1 MATTAEYIVKKG
13 DTLSTIASRFYQEYE
28 YSDWNTYMNKLAEIN
43 KISDVNLIYVGQ
55 KLKLTGAAS
64 SPSPSSTARS
74 VVIRHFGLQ
83 AKSDNTLFV
92 MWDYIRENTEN
103 YQVQWSYKAGG
114 KWFDGS
120 DSTTTSKQS
129 TYNYPSNAEE
139 VRVRVKPISKKYTKN
154 NKEYSY
160 YNGQW
165 TSYKTYDVGIN
176 TPVPVPVV
184 PSVKLGKY
192 NKPTNPKTH
201 TTTKTEPATVN
212 VDGYNYINGV
222 RTSTSKIV
230 SFTDTVIAYKIIA
243 SVDDYSVGMA
253 DAPSGYRIRIRFDL
267 YKKDSSGE
275 KLEDT
280 AYSNV
285 SGGYPKP
292 SNKGHAE
299 VTFNDLDQDAEYR
312 VRCCAQFYNDNNNK
326 IHRSS
331 EYTDYSDYIKT
342 TGITP
347 KSLECYD
354 IKKTSENTFDVYLKW
369 AGLDNVTY
377 NVEYTTNPD
386 YFDSGGNTDSIPGLK
401 SPSGIAFGLS
411 GGETYYFRV
420 QSVNEAGES
429 GWSSSIYV
437 TLGEKP
443 TAPTTWSSTNSIIL
457 GEESTLYWMHNSI
470 DGSKQ
475 KHVEIGITVN
485 NGEEKI
491 THIDTSTNDDPIN
504 YYPLKTVDDNGD
516 YIYPD
521 GATIRWR
528 VRTAGVLTENN
539 KPVYS
544 DFSMV
549 RTIEVRIQPKLAVHI
564 ADSDS
569 IDISEITSFP
579 FFAIVNVTEGKE
591 NQTPIMYHLAVTAN
605 DTYDTVDGAG
615 NNKIV
620 REGEAIYSMHFDPS
634 GPEFYET
641 GDDGK
646 TTWNPYELRAMISAN
661 NIDLENS
668 ISYTVTCTVTMDSG
682 LTGSGSADMVVSWGE
697 IYYEPDAEVVV
708 DTDIYTTHIRPYCG
722 RKPYYA
728 VTTEESD
735 DENEHLSYGGML
747 YINSGKLI
755 EPLDGE
761 AIELEYVASS
771 TPVSLTESIIKPLK
785 DGLIYTIETDGES
798 VCINID
804 ADQNPDLTDGME
816 KVLLVKLSGYYDLS
830 FAPGTKGM
838 YIDDEL
844 YPYRYGGGTRYTG
857 IISEGV
863 YINGVGSYWFDRI
876 EQQVIKTETIHTTDG
891 KVVYRGTINGKLYR
905 FCIGDNPVI
914 DDDILLSVYRRDFD
928 GSFTELAVDLDN
940 LGLSY
945 ITDPHPPLNHARYRI
960 VARSKT
966 TGSVSYNDLPDI
978 PIGGN
983 AIVIQWDE
991 RWTDYEMDN
1000 YNESETPAWA
1010 GSMVKLPY
1018 NVDVSDSYNTDVSLV
1033 NYIGRKRPVSY
1044 YGTHLDEKSSWSTEI
1059 PSDDHV
1065 TLNLLRRLAIYTGD
1079 VYVREPSGSG
1089 YWANVKVTFSQTHCE
1104 VTIPVTFDITRVEGG
1119 V

>member
-1 MATTAEYIVKKG
+1 MATATYTVKKG
-13 DTLSTIASRFYQEYE
+13 DTLSEIASKY
-28 YSDWNTYMNKLAEIN
+28 YSTYGTGYSNWKTYMNKLAEIN
-43 KISDVNLIYVGQ
+43 KISNVNLIYVGQ
-55 KLKLTGAAS
+55 TLKLSGAAS
-64 SPSPSSTARS
+64 TPSTSSTARS
-74 VVIRHFGLQ
+74 VTIRHFGLQ
-83 AKSDNTLFV
+83 ANTDSTLFV
-92 MWDYIRENTEN
+92 MWEYSRENTEN

-160 YNGQW
+160 YTGQW

-192 NKPTNPKTH
+192 KKATNAKTH

-222 RTSTSKIV
+222 KTTTSKIV

-280 AYSNV
+280 EYSDV
-285 SGGYPKP
+285 SSGYP
-292 SNKGHAE
+292 SLSDKGHAE
-299 VTFNDLDQDAEYR
+299 VTFKDLDQDAEYR
-312 VRCCAQFYNDNNNK
+312 VRCCAQFYNKNNNK

-354 IKKTSENTFDVYLKW
+354 IKRTSENTFDVYLKW

-386 YFDSGGNTDSIPGLK
+386 YFDSGGNTQSITGLE
-401 SPSGIAFGLS
+401 SPNCIAVGLS
-411 GGETYYFRV
+411 GGETYYFRI

-457 GEESTLYWMHNSI
+457 GEEATLYWMHNSI

-485 NGEEKI
+485 NGEEAI
-491 THIDTSTNDDPIN
+491 TYMDTSTNDDPIN
-504 YYPLKTVDDNGD
+504 YYLLKTVDDNGD

-549 RTIEVRIQPKLAVHI
+549 RTIEVRVQPKLAVHI

-569 IDISEITSFP
+569 IDITEVTSFP
-579 FFAIVNVTEGKE
+579 FFVITNVTEGKE

-641 GDDGK
+641 DDDGN

-668 ISYTVTCTVTMDSG
+668 ISYTITCTVTMDSG

-708 DTDIYTTHIRPYCG
+708 DNDIYATYIRPYCG
-722 RKPYYA
+722 KKPYYKVEYSSEIGGYVKTDDLIPPLEGDTLTRDRLIPQGRLELNEEIIETSESTVYSITKSFNEYRLDVTAAEGEDRVLRIKLSPGYYVVNILSLSDSIYVDNTLYSMDDLNGGA
-728 VTTEESD
+728 VA
-735 DENEHLSYGGML
+735 HYKSYSGFINDGI
-747 YINSGKLI
+747 YINS
-755 EPLDGE
+755 
-761 AIELEYVASS
+761 
-771 TPVSLTESIIKPLK
+771 
-785 DGLIYTIETDGES
+785 
-798 VCINID
+798 
-804 ADQNPDLTDGME
+804 
-816 KVLLVKLSGYYDLS
+816 
-830 FAPGTKGM
+830 
-838 YIDDEL
+838 
-844 YPYRYGGGTRYTG
+844 
-857 IISEGV
+857 
-863 YINGVGSYWFDRI
+863 VGSYSFYSI
-876 EQQVIKTETIHTTDG
+876 EKYTVDPNPIIEYTFTDDLI
-891 KVVYRGTINGKLYR
+891 YEAEDGTL
-905 FCIGDNPVI
+905 FCVGDNPVI

-940 LGLSY
+940 TGLSY
-945 ITDPHPPLNHARYRI
+945 VTDPHPALNHARYRI
-960 VARSKT
+960 VAKSKT
-966 TGSVSYNDLPDI
+966 TGSVSYADLPDI

-991 RWTDYEMDN
+991 KWTDYEMDN

-1010 GSMVKLPY
+1010 GSMLVLPY

-1059 PSDDHV
+1059 PADDHV